1 MRLPRHIALCLP
13 LLLVPC
19 GAHADD
25 IGPLQAQALQQQ
37 LKDWL
42 ASLLGPGIA
51 APALTLQIAGEGDHY
66 RMTWPIL
73 GLDNSPSG
81 AAVTASARPL
91 DGGRWAID
99 GIKLPEAASFTV
111 TIPDTGDAAASG
123 PLKAALTVG
132 RQDSH
137 AVIDPA
143 LASPSTVH
151 IDLGNVAVITDT
163 AKQHQEQRIGRY
175 AVQTTLT
182 PTQYGRLDATMDT
195 TVEGWETA
203 ALTEGHAALAMGA
216 RRAHALGRVDGVSR
230 DKASALV
237 FAMNAL
243 FRALPPDVMEKHGKG
258 DLPQPAR
265 AKLRALIE
273 ALPDLLTGIKLEETV
288 DGLQVEVAGMGG
300 LALQHMLLGL
310 GGEAPHGDLHAWFEL
325 GLDGLDT
332 PSLPPKVTAY
342 LPHHIELRP
351 SISGIRTA
359 DLSKLALDATEEG
372 ADSDTLAPDIEA
384 IFAHGGV
391 NLGIETLAFDLGPA
405 KVEGVGKLVVLAPDS
420 WHGEARLSAT
430 GLDELTAQAR
440 KDPELQQALPVLIM
454 LRGLAK
460 PDGNRMVWDIASE
473 GTAVTVNGIDLS
485 AVAGDKPKAKPPNAP
500 PGQPRKR

>member
-1 MRLPRHIALCLP
+1 VRLPRHIALCLP

-19 GAHADD
+19 AAHADD
-25 IGPLQAQALQQQ
+25 ISPVQAQALQQQ

-42 ASLLGPGIA
+42 AGLFGPGIA
-51 APALTLQIAGEGDHY
+51 TPALPLQIAGEGDHY
-66 RMTWPIL
+66 RMTWPIK
-73 GLDNSPSG
+73 GLDDPPGG

-99 GIKLPEAASFTV
+99 GIKLPESADFTV
-111 TIPDTGDAAASG
+111 TIPDTGDAATSG
-123 PLKAALTVG
+123 PLKAAITVG

-151 IDLGNVAVITDT
+151 IDLGDVAVTTDT

-175 AVQTTLT
+175 AVETSLKPAQD
-182 PTQYGRLDATMDT
+182 GRLDATVDT
-195 TVEGWETA
+195 TVEGWDTA
-203 ALTEGHAALAMGA
+203 AQTEGHAALAMGA
-216 RRAHALGRVDGVSR
+216 QRVHALGRVDGISR
-230 DKASALV
+230 DKVSALA

-243 FRALPPDVMEKHGKG
+243 FRALSPDVMEKHGKG
-258 DLPQPAR
+258 DLPQSAR
-265 AKLRALIE
+265 AQLRALIE
-273 ALPDLLTGIKLEETV
+273 ALPDLLTGIKLEETM
-288 DGLQVEVAGMGG
+288 DGLQLEVAGMGG
-300 LALQHMLLGL
+300 LALQHTLLGV
-310 GGEAPHGDLHAWFEL
+310 GGEAPDGNVHAWFDI

-332 PSLPPKVTAY
+332 PSLPPKMTAY

-351 SISGIRTA
+351 SISGIRTT

-372 ADSDTLAPDIEA
+372 AGDDTLGPDIAA

-391 NLGIETLAFDLGPA
+391 NLAIETLSFDLGPA
-405 KVEGVGKLVVLAPDS
+405 KVEGVGKLVVLSPDF

-440 KDPELQQALPVLIM
+440 QDPELQQALPVLIV
-454 LRGLAK
+454 LRGLGK
-460 PDGNRMVWDIASE
+460 PDGNRLVWDIASE

-485 AVAGDKPKAKPPNAP
+485 AVAGDKPKAKQPNPP
-500 PGQPRKR
+500 PGQPRRR